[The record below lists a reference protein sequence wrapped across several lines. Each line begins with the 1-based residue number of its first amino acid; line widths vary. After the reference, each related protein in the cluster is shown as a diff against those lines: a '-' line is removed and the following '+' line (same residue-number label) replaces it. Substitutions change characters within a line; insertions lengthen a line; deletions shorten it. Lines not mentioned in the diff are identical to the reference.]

1 MRIKNVL
8 LVTMLLLLVA
18 NLRAQNKSV
27 TVSGITKD
35 KTTKLALPFVNVSL
49 KTSNDNKLIIGTITN
64 EEGRFSL
71 ANIKSGNY
79 ILEFSFIGYKI
90 KI

>member
-27 TVSGITKD
+27 TVSGNTKD

-49 KTSNDNKLIIGTITN
+49 KTSNDNKLITGTITN

-71 ANIKSGNY
+71 TNIKSGNY
-79 ILEFSFIGYKI
+79 ILEFSFISY
-90 KI
+90 